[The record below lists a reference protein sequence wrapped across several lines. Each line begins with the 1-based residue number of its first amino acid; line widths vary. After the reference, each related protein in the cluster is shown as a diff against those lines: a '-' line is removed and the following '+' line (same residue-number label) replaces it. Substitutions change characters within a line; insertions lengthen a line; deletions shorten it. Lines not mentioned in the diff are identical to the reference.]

1 MVSDNECVNIY
12 VESRSSL
19 DDCDMNNRR
28 PLACNAVLYCLFA
41 AAVPNPAAAQQPPPT
56 FPSPTPRPAT
66 QGSTAAGTFLGGVP
80 SGTST
85 GAAITITVVDAIVR
99 ALEHNLGVLA
109 AEQSLGRAQGARWR
123 ALAELLPNVNG
134 RVSET
139 RQEINL
145 AAFGFSGGPGSPFAD
160 IPSIV
165 GPFNVFDARVY
176 LSQSI
181 LDFGALNGA
190 RAEAHNLEAARLTYR
205 SARDFVIH
213 VAGNLYVQ
221 ALAASARVDAARAQQ
236 QTAQAL
242 YNQALD
248 LKQSGVIAG
257 IDVLRAEVQLN
268 AQTQRAT
275 SAVNEFE
282 KSKLQLARV
291 MGLALGQPFALDANL
306 PELPSNDVS
315 LDAAV
320 ELAYKTRPDYLAAL
334 ERVRAA
340 EAERQSVV
348 GSALPSV
355 RVNADYGAI
364 GLTPGDA
371 QGTFAVT
378 GAVNVPIFQG
388 GRTRGRLLEADADLR
403 NRRNEAEDLKASIYY
418 EVRGAFLDIEA
429 TAQQLSV
436 AGKARDLAGQQLTQA
451 RDRFA
456 AGVASNIEVVQAQDA
471 VAIASEQFI
480 AAQYG
485 YALAKGAL
493 VRGLGSSQEALRQ
506 LLGGVR

>member
-1 MVSDNECVNIY
+1 
-12 VESRSSL
+12 
-19 DDCDMNNRR
+19 MNNRR
-28 PLACNAVLYCLFA
+28 RLRASTPSFSLLLALALA
-41 AAVPNPAAAQQPPPT
+41 ALLAPAHAARAQAPPPT
-56 FPSPTPRPAT
+56 FGAPPVRPAPQAPLPT
-66 QGSTAAGTFLGGVP
+66 GTFLGGVP
-80 SGTST
+80 SGTPT
-85 GAAITITVVDAIVR
+85 GTAERITILDAILR
-99 ALEHNLGVLA
+99 ALDHNLGVLT
-109 AEQSLGRAQGARWR
+109 AEQALGRAQGVRWR
-123 ALAELLPNVNG
+123 AMADLLPNVNG

-139 RQEINL
+139 RQTINL

-176 LSQSI
+176 LSQPVVD
-181 LDFGALNGA
+181 LGALNGA
-190 RAEAHNLEAARLTYR
+190 RAEAHNVEAARLSYR

-213 VAGNLYVQ
+213 VAGNLYIQ

-242 YNQALD
+242 YNQSLD
-248 LKQSGVIAG
+248 LKQGGLIAG

-282 KSKLQLARV
+282 KTKLQLARV
-291 MGLALGQPFALDANL
+291 MGLPLGQPFALDANL
-306 PELPSNDVS
+306 PDLPSADVS

-320 ELAYKTRPDYLAAL
+320 DLAYRTRHDYLAAL
-334 ERVRAA
+334 ERVRGA

-355 RVNADYGAI
+355 HVNADYGAI
-364 GLTPGDA
+364 GLSPGDA
-371 QGTFAVT
+371 QSTFAVM

-388 GRTRGRLLEADADLR
+388 GRTRGRLLEADADVR
-403 NRRNEAEDLKASIYY
+403 SRRMEAEDLKASIYY
-418 EVRGAFLDIEA
+418 EVRAAFLDIEA

-471 VAIASEQFI
+471 VAVASEQFI

-493 VRGLGSSQEALRQ
+493 VRGVGSSEDALRQ
-506 LLGGVR
+506 LLGGAR

>member
-1 MVSDNECVNIY
+1 
-12 VESRSSL
+12 
-19 DDCDMNNRR
+19 MNNRR
-28 PLACNAVLYCLFA
+28 RLRSFDLILALA
-41 AAVPNPAAAQQPPPT
+41 AAILVPAVCAGQTPPPT
-56 FPSPTPRPAT
+56 FSSPPLRPAP
-66 QGSTAAGTFLGGVP
+66 QAPLPSGTFLGGIP
-80 SGTST
+80 TGTST
-85 GAAITITVVDAIVR
+85 GAVVTISIVDAIVR
-99 ALEHNLGVLA
+99 ALEHNLGVLTA
-109 AEQSLGRAQGARWR
+109 DEAVGRAQGARWR
-123 ALAELLPNVNG
+123 ALSELLPNVNG
-134 RVSET
+134 RVTET

-145 AAFGFSGGPGSPFAD
+145 AAFGFSGGPGSPFGD

-190 RAEAHNLEAARLTYR
+190 RAEAHNVEAARLSYR

-213 VAGNLYVQ
+213 VAGNLYIQ
-221 ALAASARVDAARAQQ
+221 ALASSARVDSARTQQ

-275 SAVNEFE
+275 IAVNEFE
-282 KSKLQLARV
+282 KAKLQLARV
-291 MGLALGQPFALDANL
+291 IGLPLGQPFALDANL
-306 PELPSNDVS
+306 PDLPSSDMS
-315 LDAAV
+315 LETAV
-320 ELAYKTRPDYLAAL
+320 ELAYKSRPDYLAAL
-334 ERVRAA
+334 ERVRGA

-348 GSALPSV
+348 GSTLPSV

-364 GLTPGDA
+364 GLTPADA

-403 NRRNEAEDLKASIYY
+403 SRRAEADDLKASIYY
-418 EVRGAFLDIEA
+418 EVRGAFLDLEA

-436 AGKARDLAGQQLTQA
+436 AGKARDLATQQLTQA

-456 AGVASNIEVVQAQDA
+456 AGIASNIEVVQAQDA
-471 VAIASEQFI
+471 VAVASEQFI
-480 AAQYG
+480 AAQCCYT
-485 YALAKGAL
+485 LAKGAV
-493 VRGLGSSQEALRQ
+493 VRGVGSSQDALRQ
-506 LLGGVR
+506 LLGGSR